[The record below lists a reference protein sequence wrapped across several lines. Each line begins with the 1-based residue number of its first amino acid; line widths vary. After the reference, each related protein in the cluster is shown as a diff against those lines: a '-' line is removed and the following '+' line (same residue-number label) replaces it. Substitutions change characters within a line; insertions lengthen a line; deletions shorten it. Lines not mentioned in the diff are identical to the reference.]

1 MCIYNKGIKTSESK
15 HVKTRKR
22 DLIMKDNFNDLSK
35 ADLLNEM
42 RVLKEKQQND
52 FIDKLNNDIDWLIE
66 KAMKKEY
73 QATEHERTIFNNIRQ
88 KLENMNKW
96 F

>member
-1 MCIYNKGIKTSESK
+1 
-15 HVKTRKR
+15 
-22 DLIMKDNFNDLSK
+22 MKDNFNDLSK

-52 FIDKLNNDIDWLIE
+52 FIDKLNSDIDWLIE
-66 KAMKKEY
+66 KAMKKDY
-73 QATEHERTIFNNIRQ
+73 QATEYERIIFNNIRQ

>member
-1 MCIYNKGIKTSESK
+1 
-15 HVKTRKR
+15 
-22 DLIMKDNFNDLSK
+22 MKDNFKDLSK
-35 ADLLNEM
+35 DDLLNEM
-42 RVLKEKQQND
+42 RALKDKQQND
-52 FIDKLNNDIDWLIE
+52 FIDKLNGDIDWLIE

-73 QATEHERTIFNNIRQ
+73 QATEYERTIFNSIRQ

>member
-1 MCIYNKGIKTSESK
+1 M
-15 HVKTRKR
+15 RK
-22 DLIMKDNFNDLSK
+22 LKDK
-35 ADLLNEM
+35 
-42 RVLKEKQQND
+42 RQND
-52 FIDKLNNDIDWLIE
+52 FIDKLNGDIDWLIE

-73 QATEHERTIFNNIRQ
+73 QPTEYERTIFNNIRQ

>member
-1 MCIYNKGIKTSESK
+1 
-15 HVKTRKR
+15 
-22 DLIMKDNFNDLSK
+22 MKDNFKDLRK
-35 ADLLNEM
+35 DDLLNEM
-42 RVLKEKQQND
+42 RKLKDKQQND
-52 FIDKLNNDIDWLIE
+52 FIDKLNCDIDWLIE

-73 QATEHERTIFNNIRQ
+73 QPTEYERTTFNNIRQ